1 MTTGA
6 LAHGKATS
14 LLCSWERQS
23 RFIRPAT
30 SRPSPITTA
39 LSPRLCLVL
48 TYNCKIE
55 RAICWGALSAGIMNQ
70 RSSDSLP
77 IRTMPV

>member
-6 LAHGKATS
+6 LAHGKGVFAVVPWRAPVRIYQADD
-14 LLCSWERQS
+14 C
-23 RFIRPAT
+23 
-30 SRPSPITTA
+30 RPSPITTA